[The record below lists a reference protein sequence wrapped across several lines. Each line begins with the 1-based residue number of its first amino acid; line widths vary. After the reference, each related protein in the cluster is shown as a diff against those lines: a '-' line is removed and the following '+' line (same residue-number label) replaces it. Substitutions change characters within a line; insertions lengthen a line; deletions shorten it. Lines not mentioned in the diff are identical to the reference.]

1 MKTTN
6 ILAFIVVILLVVVLQ
21 SDVEDEAATQ
31 NEEEETTQELQT
43 QEARVRAAKARFDEA
58 QRLFDTAAE
67 ELHEA
72 HSQLQKVSS
81 ELQNSKKNLDDVV
94 IFTSKFTEQMTPLP
108 LTLARDSSPWHYQIH
123 NDGVIGVAL
132 GDAERNGVLIK
143 GVMETAPAYL
153 AGVEAGDIILRIDD
167 IDISDLEHP
176 TESVIEVITSR
187 QPGTVIRF
195 TLLRDEDEMEVDVAT
210 IDRLSMETLRA
221 IGGKWHAVDGVTIN
235 NSPVDPKIWNIITA
249 SFPGAK
255 NRVYVMEIEEDLG
268 NYFDVEYGV
277 LVIKAPEVDG
287 LQAGDILLKVD
298 EKPIRSLSHAFQ
310 HKHAASTQV
319 EIQFK
324 RKKSEKKVTLE
335 KDQFSLHAI
344 LE

>member
-1 MKTTN
+1 MKASK
-6 ILAFIVVILLVVVLQ
+6 ILAVITAIVLVYHCLA
-21 SDVEDEAATQ
+21 DT
-31 NEEEETTQELQT
+31 EEELAKQKEEDTSQELQT
-43 QEARVRAAKARFDEA
+43 KQANVRAAKAEFDEA
-58 QRLFDTAAE
+58 QRLFDIAAA

-72 HSQLQKVSS
+72 HNQLQSASS
-81 ELQNSKKNLDDVV
+81 ELQNSQENLDDVV
-94 IFTSKFTEQMTPLP
+94 YFTSKFTEHMTPLP
-108 LTLARDSSPWHYQIH
+108 LTLARHSSPWNYQIH
-123 NDGVIGVAL
+123 NAGVIGVAL
-132 GDAERNGVLIK
+132 GDAESSGVLIK

-153 AGVEAGDIILRIDD
+153 AGVEAGDVILRIDD
-167 IDISDLEHP
+167 IDIADLEHP

-195 TLLRDEDEMEVDVAT
+195 TLLRNEDEMEVDVAT
-210 IDRLSMETLRA
+210 IDRLSMERLRA
-221 IGGKWHAVDGVTIN
+221 IGGEWHAVDGVTIN
-235 NSPVDPKIWNIITA
+235 NAPVDPRIWNIITA
-249 SFPGAK
+249 SIPGAE

-268 NYFDVEYGV
+268 SYFDVEYGV

-310 HKHAASTQV
+310 HKHAANTQV